1 MRIRQTELLVAAA
14 LLILAAGWSARR
26 AVVAPAVV
34 RAQQSS
40 APATGATASGSQVLR
55 AESRVVRVDVIVTD
69 KKGNYIHDL
78 TAKDFHVFDNN
89 QEQPIVNFSYG
100 STSGPSGAPDRRYM
114 VLFFDDSTMDM
125 GDQARARSAAQKFVD
140 ANAGPDRLMA
150 VVDFTGALRII
161 QNFTADAIR
170 LKQAAASMKPSAVS
184 PNATEPG
191 LTNTSAFGSFGGGPS
206 LPNAEADFGV
216 HTLLLGIRSLARN
229 LSSVPGRKSV
239 VLFTAG
245 FPLTSESEAELT
257 ATISSCNQ
265 ANVAIYPLDVRGLVT
280 GMPSVGPGAQLRR
293 DDGSA
298 VRPLALS
305 PSASGDS
312 RSEQPN
318 MVLASYPMPANPP
331 QKGGGGGGGGAG
343 GGGGGRGGGGG
354 VGGVGGGGS
363 GGSGGSGGKGGSPGS
378 GSGAPAGGG
387 GTTMP
392 GGVLGNPMQPGVNTQ
407 MILPTIP
414 DTGVSNQSVLY
425 ALAQGT
431 GGFPILNSN
440 DFLGGL
446 TKIAHEQD
454 EYYFLG
460 YAPPD
465 APDGACHA
473 LRVKMERGGLQV
485 RARSGYCNAKSKD
498 MLAGK
503 PAGKDL
509 ESRAAAAE
517 KGNITGTIEAP
528 FFYTSPNEARVNL
541 AMEFPA
547 SAVDFSKD
555 KGKYHADMNVLGI
568 AYRPDGTVA
577 ARFSDLVT
585 LDLEKDEWKQFTQRP
600 TRYSNQFEIAPG
612 TYRLDIVLSAGGQS
626 FGKFETPLVIDPYDG
641 KTFSVSGLALS
652 NQVGQVQDMGGAMAA
667 DLVSDRTPLIVKNM
681 EITPSPSNHF
691 KKSDTVALYAQVYDP
706 HLTDPNPPAV
716 RIAFNIVNAKTGV
729 VVIGAHNIDTSSYLE
744 KGNPVVPLGLKV
756 PIDQL
761 PPGTYRLDFQASDA
775 NGALSVVRSVGFD
788 AE

>member
-1 MRIRQTELLVAAA
+1 MKLRHIKAPLAAA
-14 LLILAAGWSARR
+14 LLILA
-26 AVVAPAVV
+26 PAIV

-40 APATGATASGSQVLR
+40 PASAPSAAPTSPVLR

-69 KKGNYIHDL
+69 KKGNYIRDL

-89 QEQPIVNFSYG
+89 QEEPIVNFSYG
-100 STSGPSGAPDRRYM
+100 STPGPSGAPDRRYL

-125 GDQARARSAAQKFVD
+125 GDQARARDAARKFID
-140 ANAGPDRLMA
+140 ANAGPDRVMA
-150 VVDFTGALRII
+150 VVDFTGALRVI
-161 QNFTADAIR
+161 QNFTADATR

-184 PNATEPG
+184 PNAPDPS
-191 LTNTSAFGSFGGGPS
+191 LTDTSALGNFGSGPA
-206 LPNAEADFGV
+206 LPNAQADFGV
-216 HTLLLGIRSLARN
+216 HTLLLGIRSLAKN
-229 LSSVPGRKSV
+229 LANVPGRKSV

-245 FPLTSESEAELT
+245 FPLTSEAEAELT

-265 ANVAIYPLDVRGLVT
+265 ANVAIYPLDVRGLIT
-280 GMPSVGPGAQLRR
+280 GIPGPGPGAQLRR

-298 VRPLALS
+298 ARPLT
-305 PSASGDS
+305 ASRSTAGDS
-312 RSEQPN
+312 ANARPHL
-318 MVLASYPMPANPP
+318 VLASYPAPAAAEPADPP
-331 QKGGGGGGGGAG
+331 QHGGG
-343 GGGGGRGGGGG
+343 GGGGGRGGGVGG
-354 VGGVGGGGS
+354 GGGGVGGGGS
-363 GGSGGSGGKGGSPGS
+363 GSTGGSGGGKSGSPGGSPA
-378 GSGAPAGGG
+378 APGGG
-387 GTTMP
+387 GASIP
-392 GGVLGNPMQPGVNTQ
+392 GGMMPGNPMQPGGANTQ
-407 MILPTIP
+407 LIMPTMP
-414 DTGVSNQSVLY
+414 DTGSANQSVLY

-485 RARSGYCNAKSKD
+485 RARSGYCSARSKD

-509 ESRAAAAE
+509 EARAAAVE
-517 KGNITGTIEAP
+517 KGTIGGTIEAP

-547 SAVDFSKD
+547 SSVDFSKD

-577 ARFSDLVT
+577 ARFSDQVT

-600 TRYSNQFEIAPG
+600 TRYSNQFQIAPG
-612 TYRLDIVLSAGGQS
+612 KYRLDVILSAGGQS

-652 NQVGQVQDMGGAMAA
+652 NQVGQVQGMGAAMAA

-691 KKSDTVALYAQVYDP
+691 KKTDLVALYAQVYDP

-716 RIAFNIVNAKTGV
+716 RVAFNIVDAKTGEV
-729 VVIGAHNIDTSSYLE
+729 VLGAHDIDTSSYLE
-744 KGNPVVPLGLKV
+744 TGNPVVPLGLKV

-761 PPGTYRLDFQASDA
+761 PPGSYRLDFQASDA
-775 NGALSVVRSVGFD
+775 SGALSAVRSVGFD